1 MESFICLSAQFSN
14 KNLYNWRPKTSN
26 LIKPLQAD
34 SINVNKAL
42 DLQDKVVTELRNLF
56 NTQKKKKKKQH
67 DYIVTYF
74 LFNL

>member
-14 KNLYNWRPKTSN
+14 KKPLQLKTQDLK

-56 NTQKKKKKKQH
+56 NTQKKKKKETTWLYC
-67 DYIVTYF
+67 YIF
-74 LFNL
+74 FI